1 MSEEKKEMK
10 KSSSPAKDLTVGS
23 PMKLILGFAFPMF
36 LGLLFQQ
43 FYSLV
48 DTMIVGKYLGVDPF
62 AGVGRQS
69 EFYCHWIL
77 YGTLQWILGSDLTE
91 LWCQG
96 FSAVAEDGDKFCVAV
111 YIFQRCNYNSD
122 AFVLPPGFNMD
133 EHPGEYI

>member
-1 MSEEKKEMK
+1 MQ
-10 KSSSPAKDLTVGS
+10 AL
-23 PMKLILGFAFPMF
+23 AR
-36 LGLLFQQ
+36 Q
-43 FYSLV
+43 
-48 DTMIVGKYLGVDPF
+48 
-62 AGVGRQS
+62 QS

-96 FSAVAEDGDKFCVAV
+96 FSTAAEDGDKFCVVV

>member
-1 MSEEKKEMK
+1 
-10 KSSSPAKDLTVGS
+10 
-23 PMKLILGFAFPMF
+23 MKLILGFAFPMF

-62 AGVGRQS
+62 AGVGS
-69 EFYCHWIL
+69 TGSLKFYCHWIL

-96 FSAVAEDGDKFCVAV
+96 FSAAAEDGDKFCVAV